1 VRVVHGHTDRIG
13 HGVGAHAS
21 RATVMIGS
29 ATQVAALKVR
39 AKALEIAA
47 ELLQTNVDALDIVD
61 GMVVRDAA
69 VGETEIPLGDIAGYL
84 APTSK
89 KLGDRE
95 PELRAEG
102 WFHTDHKVFSYGVL
116 IVMVRIDRETGQVAI
131 ERSFIAFEVGRAINP
146 MLCEGQI
153 VGGFA
158 QGLGGA
164 LLEEF
169 LYDERGE
176 PLSVTFA
183 DYLLP
188 TLHDV
193 PSLEVLITEDAPSP
207 HNPLG
212 MKAIGEAGITGVGA
226 VIASAIDDALDA
238 PGAVT
243 QLPVTPQRLR
253 EIIKK
258 IDERHLREVA

>member
-1 VRVVHGHTDRIG
+1 
-13 HGVGAHAS
+13 
-21 RATVMIGS
+21 M
-29 ATQVAALKVR
+29 R